1 MSNVWLLAGVDR
13 AASEPLHGKLVLPS
27 MGLKNY
33 NILIILYAIIGFF
46 FFRKSASAGHLTSTV
61 LTLASW

>member
-33 NILIILYAIIGFF
+33 NILIILYAIIDFF
-46 FFRKSASAGHLTSTV
+46 FLKSASAGHLTSTV
-61 LTLASW
+61 LTFASW